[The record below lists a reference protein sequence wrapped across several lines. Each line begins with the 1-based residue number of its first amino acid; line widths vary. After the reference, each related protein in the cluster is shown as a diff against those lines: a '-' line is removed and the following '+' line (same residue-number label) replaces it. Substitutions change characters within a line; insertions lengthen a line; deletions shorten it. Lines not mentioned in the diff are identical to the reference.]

1 MMKESYMEVL
11 PPAPAHYFVG
21 QAAAAAAAGG
31 WFLQDRRGGGAWSQE
46 ENKVFEQA
54 LAALDRNDPE
64 RWERVALLLP
74 GKTVADVMTHYD
86 DLENDVCFIEAGLV
100 PFPHYGA
107 GVGGSPP
114 SGFTLD
120 WDGGD
125 DPAGLGFKR
134 SCYMVGGKRARGPD
148 QERKKGVPWTEE
160 EHKLF
165 LMGLKKYGRG
175 DWRNIS
181 RNFVTSRTPTQVA
194 SHAQKYFIR
203 LNSGGKDKRR
213 SSIHDITTVNLPDD
227 DHGNPSPSPPSVLT
241 AHSSAAAG
249 GPVISEQFG
258 VLVDSKPPP
267 PLGRGGGH
275 HFMPHPYAQVKIEAR
290 NSHVAGGGR
299 LDDSVLLQMQCG
311 QLQPLG

>member
-21 QAAAAAAAGG
+21 QAAGG
-31 WFLQDRRGGGAWSQE
+31 WFLQDRRGGGSAWTLE
-46 ENKVFEQA
+46 ENKLFEQA
-54 LAALDRNDPE
+54 LAAVDRHDPE
-64 RWERVALLLP
+64 RWERVAELLP

-100 PFPHYGA
+100 PFPQYGA
-107 GVGGSPP
+107 GDSPS

-120 WDGGD
+120 WD
-125 DPAGLGFKR
+125 KR

-227 DHGNPSPSPPSVLT
+227 DHSNPSPSPPSVLT
-241 AHSSAAAG
+241 AHSSSAAAAAA
-249 GPVISEQFG
+249 PVISEQFG

-267 PLGRGGGH
+267 PPPLGRGGGH
-275 HFMPHPYAQVKIEAR
+275 HFMPHPFGHVKLEAS
-290 NSHVAGGGR
+290 NSQGGR
-299 LDDSVLLQMQCG
+299 LDDSVLMQMQCG

>member
-1 MMKESYMEVL
+1 MVGWPGQPASRLAVAEMMESYMEVL

-21 QAAAAAAAGG
+21 QAAAAGG
-31 WFLQDRRGGGAWSQE
+31 WFLPDRRGGGGAWSQE

-107 GVGGSPP
+107 AGGGGG

-160 EHKLF
+160 EHK
-165 LMGLKKYGRG
+165 
-175 DWRNIS
+175 
-181 RNFVTSRTPTQVA
+181 
-194 SHAQKYFIR
+194 
-203 LNSGGKDKRR
+203 
-213 SSIHDITTVNLPDD
+213 
-227 DHGNPSPSPPSVLT
+227 
-241 AHSSAAAG
+241 
-249 GPVISEQFG
+249 
-258 VLVDSKPPP
+258 
-267 PLGRGGGH
+267 
-275 HFMPHPYAQVKIEAR
+275 
-290 NSHVAGGGR
+290 
-299 LDDSVLLQMQCG
+299 
-311 QLQPLG
+311 